1 MAGKYDNMSFSKA
14 FAAARKAEG
23 SGKTFT
29 WKGKSYSTNY
39 KEESGSKKPA
49 KTGLTSSTKPKMR
62 PETGLT
68 SSPRPK
74 IRPES
79 KSEITVSAL
88 PSNDPSIKKI
98 VARAEKAINAAEKG
112 GERVTRVKKIV
123 EDLKNERKDDP
134 TTLVDNLQRWLG
146 NWQATGGISGRAKG
160 DPRKMNKGG
169 MAKKKSGYSKGG
181 SVTDLRKK
189 GLFK

>member
-39 KEESGSKKPA
+39 KEESGSKK
-49 KTGLTSSTKPKMR
+49 STK
-62 PETGLT
+62 TGLT

-88 PSNDPSIKKI
+88 PSNDPSVKKI

-112 GERVTRVKKIV
+112 GETVTRVKKIV

-134 TTLVDNLQRWLG
+134 TTLVDNLKRWLG
-146 NWQATGGISGRAKG
+146 NWKSTGGISGRAKG

-181 SVTDLRKK
+181 SVTDMRKT

>member
-1 MAGKYDNMSFSKA
+1 MAGKYDDMSFSKA

-29 WKGKSYSTNY
+29 WKGKSYTTNY
-39 KEESGSKKPA
+39 KEETGPKK
-49 KTGLTSSTKPKMR
+49 SVTKSEGK
-62 PETGLT
+62 LT

-74 IRPES
+74 MRPKSE
-79 KSEITVSAL
+79 SEITVSIL
-88 PSNDPSIKKI
+88 PSNNPEVKKI
-98 VARAEKAINAAEKG
+98 VATAEKAINAAEKK
-112 GERVTRVKKIV
+112 GETVTRVKKIM

-134 TTLVDNLQRWLG
+134 TTLVDNLKRWLD
-146 NWQATGGISGRAKG
+146 NWKATGGTSGRAKG

-181 SVTDLRKK
+181 MADMRKT
-189 GLFK
+189 GLFR

>member
-1 MAGKYDNMSFSKA
+1 MAGKYDDMSFSKA

-29 WKGKSYSTNY
+29 WKGKSYTTNY
-39 KEESGSKKPA
+39 KEETGPKK
-49 KTGLTSSTKPKMR
+49 SVTKSEGK
-62 PETGLT
+62 LT

-74 IRPES
+74 MRPKSE
-79 KSEITVSAL
+79 SEITVSIL
-88 PSNDPSIKKI
+88 PSNNPEVKKI
-98 VARAEKAINAAEKG
+98 VATAEKAINAAEKK
-112 GERVTRVKKIV
+112 GETVTRVKKIM

-134 TTLVDNLQRWLG
+134 TTLVDNLKRWLD
-146 NWQATGGISGRAKG
+146 NWKATGGTSGRANG

-181 SVTDLRKK
+181 SVNDMRKT
-189 GLFK
+189 GLFR